1 MLDAFL
7 AMLRAAAEPTRL
19 RLLALCAEADLS
31 VGELTQIVGQSQPRV
46 SRHLKVLCDAG
57 LLDRAPEGTSVF
69 YRMTG
74 DYDGTRLAETL
85 LDFIP
90 LDDPIVALDRERLD
104 AIRQSRGAAAAGYF
118 RENAAH
124 WHEIRSLHVDDA
136 EVEAALTRIVGEIRP
151 EMLLDI
157 GTGTGRVLQLL
168 GPGLRRGLGVD
179 LSREMLA
186 VARANLERA
195 GLRNCA
201 LRQADMYQLPL
212 PDDSFDM
219 ITLHQVLHFAENPQA
234 ALREVFRVL
243 RPGGYVLLVDFAPH
257 ELEHLR
263 ADHAHRRLG
272 FSDGQV
278 HQWFE
283 AVGLETEETVYLPGD
298 PLTVCIWRAR
308 APWRVPADS
317 PELIMEAGR

>member
-1 MLDAFL
+1 MLDAL
-7 AMLRAAAEPTRL
+7 LVKLRAASEPTRL

-74 DYDGTRLAETL
+74 DAEGMRLSEAL
-85 LDFIP
+85 LAFIP
-90 LDDPIVALDRERLD
+90 SDDPIVTLDRERLR
-104 AIRQSRGAAAAGYF
+104 AISQARGAAAAEYF

-124 WHEIRSLHVDDA
+124 WHEIRSFHVDEA
-136 EVEAALTRIVGEIRP
+136 EVEAALSRIVCEIEP

-157 GTGTGRVLQLL
+157 GTGTGRVLELL
-168 GPGLRRGLGVD
+168 GPVLRRGLGVD

-186 VARANLERA
+186 VARVNLERA

-212 PDDSFDM
+212 PDGSFDLA
-219 ITLHQVLHFAENPQA
+219 TLHQVLHFAENPQA

-243 RPGGYVLLVDFAPH
+243 RAGGHALVVDFAPH
-257 ELEHLR
+257 ELEQLR

-283 AVGLETEETVYLPGD
+283 AAGFEVEETVHLPGD

-308 APWRVPADS
+308 SPGPVPANL
-317 PELIMEAGR
+317 PKLPMEAGR

>member
-1 MLDAFL
+1 MLDAL
-7 AMLRAAAEPTRL
+7 LIKLRAAAEPTRL
-19 RLLALCAEADLS
+19 RLLVLCAEADLS
-31 VGELTQIVGQSQPRV
+31 VGELTQIVAQSQPRV

-74 DYDGTRLAETL
+74 DPDGMRLSEAL
-85 LDFIP
+85 LAFVP
-90 LDDPIVALDRERLD
+90 PEDPVVTFDRERLK
-104 AIRQSRGAAAAGYF
+104 AIIQARGEAAADYF

-124 WHEIRSLHVDDA
+124 WDKIRSFHVDEA
-136 EVEAALTRIVGEIRP
+136 EVEAALSRIVAEIEP
-151 EMLLDI
+151 EMLVDI
-157 GTGTGRVLQLL
+157 GTGTGRVLELL
-168 GPGLRRGLGVD
+168 GPVLRRGLGID

-186 VARANLERA
+186 VARVNLERA
-195 GLRNCA
+195 GVRNCA

-219 ITLHQVLHFAENPQA
+219 AILHQVLHFAENPQA

-243 RPGGYVLLVDFAPH
+243 RAGGRALVVDFSPH
-257 ELEHLR
+257 ELEQLR

-278 HQWFE
+278 QQWFE
-283 AVGLETEETVYLPGD
+283 AAGFEVEDTTHLPGD

-308 APWRVPADS
+308 SPLRAPAES
-317 PELIMEAGR
+317 LNFSMEAGR